1 MQGEGVEED
10 PEQAVF
16 WFRKAASQGDVDAQ
30 YLLGM
35 CYEEGLGV
43 QADRGEAYEWYARA
57 AAQGDGR
64 AKKALKK
71 L

>member
-1 MQGEGVEED
+1 M
-10 PEQAVF
+10 F

-57 AAQGDGR
+57 AAQGPDVQR
-64 AKKALKK
+64 PLP
-71 L
+71 